1 MRAAFKSL
9 EASVCD
15 IYRFMEFAS
24 SLESQ
29 KTVLP
34 AMNPAGNPVAQYL
47 ASTAWRKHVY
57 AFAIV
62 GIYGAHERFIR
73 DFCAEVAV
81 VVSKIHGAYKKL
93 PERMRTAHEK
103 FSIERAQA
111 ISDGRTGDKADLQ
124 VLIANLHSCL
134 DGGNV
139 LNYDVFATSN
149 ANFRSHT
156 VRETFSRLAIELSSE
171 EPEHLKKVVNTGL
184 AGYYATSFA
193 VLDGLADLRNEI
205 AHGSDFQTLD
215 RGTLTSI
222 VRVVHLYDHWLL
234 GQVACS
240 LKNLLLATYGELL
253 GTIDKTFKGAG
264 DIRSIGSLKSVAAK
278 VSIGDPVHISKPNG
292 DFERSIVA
300 SIEANSN
307 AVLSATGDGPF
318 GIDFGILVRER
329 AEVRRVPPIHAG
341 VWAELDL
348 ALTVAPADITSIQ

>member
-1 MRAAFKSL
+1 M
-9 EASVCD
+9 
-15 IYRFMEFAS
+15 
-24 SLESQ
+24 
-29 KTVLP
+29 
-34 AMNPAGNPVAQYL
+34 QYL

-62 GIYGAHERFIR
+62 GVYGAHERFIR

-81 VVSKIHGAYKKL
+81 VISKIHGAYKKL

-111 ISDGRTGDKADLQ
+111 ISEGRTGDKADLQ

-134 DGGNV
+134 EGGSV
-139 LNYDVFATSN
+139 LNYDVFATSS

-156 VRETFSRLAIELSSE
+156 VRETFSRLAIDLSNE
-171 EPEHLKKVVNTGL
+171 EPEHLKKVVANEL
-184 AGYYATSFA
+184 AGYYPTSFT

-222 VRVVHLYDHWLL
+222 VRVVHLYDHWLV

-240 LKNLLLATYGELL
+240 LKNLLLSTYGELV
-253 GTIDKTFKGAG
+253 GTITKTYKGAG
-264 DIRSIGSLKSVAAK
+264 EIRSIGSLDSLAAK

-292 DFERSIVA
+292 DFEKSIVA
-300 SIEANSN
+300 SIEFNSN
-307 AVLSATGDGPF
+307 PMPSAAGLGPF
-318 GIDFGILVRER
+318 GIDFGILVREK
-329 AEVRRVPPIHAG
+329 AEVRRVPPIYAG
-341 VWAELDL
+341 IWAELEL
-348 ALTVAPADITSIQ
+348 ALTVAPTQIPGIQ